1 MERITPKE
9 VETRL
14 RKYLGRRSDL
24 GFWNA
29 IRAIVLQPRR
39 PFESQSARKPQQWFV
54 LFLIFSATLL
64 GAVVY
69 FNFWN

>member
-24 GFWNA
+24 GLWNA
-29 IRAIVLQPRR
+29 IRGIVLQPRR
-39 PFESQSARKPQQWFV
+39 PFQSESVRKPQQWLV